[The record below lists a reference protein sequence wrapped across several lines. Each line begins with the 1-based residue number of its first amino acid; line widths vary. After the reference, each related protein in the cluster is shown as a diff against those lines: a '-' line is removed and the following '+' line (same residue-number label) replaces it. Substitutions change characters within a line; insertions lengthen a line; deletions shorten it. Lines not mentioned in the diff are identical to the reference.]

1 MANTVRNTW
10 RIPAKGDTR
19 TVTVEIE
26 TTKPAGR
33 REFDLMAA
41 LTAVVDQYLTD
52 RGDSDEPR

>member
-1 MANTVRNTW
+1 MNQVRNTW

-19 TVTVEIE
+19 TVTVDIE

-41 LTAVVDQYLTD
+41 LSGVVEQYMTE
-52 RGDSDEPR
+52 RGEPQ